1 MPIMVIISKSYKLIQ
16 ASITKGSDKLQ
27 KKFMVPHFWGQKATK
42 YKYFLDWFFFF
53 IFWGFFSL
61 RIGYADS
68 SISTRKVLEF
78 EVVLFDGLSHIGLSA
93 SHFASVAYILFQI
106 VRKHWCMPVFEPG
119 KYSCSNRYLLLF
131 LKVTHPL
138 SWTRFLY
145 LIIFSPS

>member
-53 IFWGFFSL
+53 LFYILGILLSQDWLCWFQHFNMQSSRVWGCAFCHVS
-61 RIGYADS
+61 
-68 SISTRKVLEF
+68 
-78 EVVLFDGLSHIGLSA
+78 LSA

-106 VRKHWCMPVFEPG
+106 VRKPWCMSVFEPG
-119 KYSCSNRYLLLF
+119 KYSCSNKYLLLF

-145 LIIFSPS
+145 FIIFSPS